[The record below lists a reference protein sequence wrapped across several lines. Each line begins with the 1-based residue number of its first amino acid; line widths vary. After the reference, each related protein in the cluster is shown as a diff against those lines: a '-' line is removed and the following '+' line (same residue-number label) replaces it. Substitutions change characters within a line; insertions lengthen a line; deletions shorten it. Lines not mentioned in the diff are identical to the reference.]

1 MGRVMFSTLFLI
13 QSQMKHQNSP
23 SHFSKFSS
31 INKLMQPPNIDVIL
45 GIKDNEEHVPCL
57 TA

>member
-1 MGRVMFSTLFLI
+1 MFSTLFLI